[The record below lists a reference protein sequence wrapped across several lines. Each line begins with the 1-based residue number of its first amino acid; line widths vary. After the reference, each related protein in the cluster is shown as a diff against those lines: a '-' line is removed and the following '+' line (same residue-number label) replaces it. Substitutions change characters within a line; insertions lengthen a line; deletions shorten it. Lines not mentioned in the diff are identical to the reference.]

1 VREFPGVKV
10 KNHKHQY
17 IYRVF
22 GLTIG
27 SSMEIPELLPAE
39 GEPDVLIREGSVP
52 EALENP
58 KTVGVRFQVKP
69 GHFLLKV
76 DNIAKYLVSE
86 GRRIT
91 IETFP
96 GVEEEDIRLFLL
108 GSAFG
113 ALIHQQGLLPLH
125 ASAIEVQG
133 RCVVFCG
140 VSGSGKSTLAKTFF
154 SRGYHL
160 HTDDVCVVS
169 TGENETPMAYPGYPQ
184 LKLWEDALEKI
195 GVDAASYTRVR
206 QVVDKFAIP
215 VTERFNH
222 KPLPIKRIYILSPWN
237 KGEIEVTEITGMKKF
252 NLLKNQTYRF
262 RFVAGLEREV
272 SHFKSA
278 GVLGNQVPIYGVR
291 RPQSLFL
298 LDELADIL
306 ENDFKK

>member
-1 VREFPGVKV
+1 
-10 KNHKHQY
+10 
-17 IYRVF
+17 
-22 GLTIG
+22 
-27 SSMEIPELLPAE
+27 MEIPELVPAE

-58 KTVGVRFQVKP
+58 KTVGVRFQAKP

-76 DNIAKYLVSE
+76 DNTAKYLVSE
-86 GRRIT
+86 GRRVT

-96 GVEEEDIRLFLL
+96 GVEEKDIRLFLL

-125 ASAIEVQG
+125 ASAIDVNGQ
-133 RCVVFCG
+133 CVMFCG
-140 VSGSGKSTLAKTFF
+140 TSGSGKSTLAKAFIR
-154 SRGYHL
+154 RGYHL

-169 TGENETPMAYPGYPQ
+169 TGKNGTPITFPGYPQ

-195 GVDAASYTRVR
+195 GIEAASYTRVR
-206 QVVDKFAIP
+206 QVVDKFAVP
-215 VTERFNH
+215 VNDRFNH
-222 KPLPIKRIYILSPWN
+222 NPLPIKRIYILSPWN
-237 KGEIEVTEITGMKKF
+237 KGGIEVSEIIGMKKF

-278 GVLGNQVPIYGVR
+278 GVLGNQVPLLSVR
-291 RPQSLFL
+291 RPHSLFL
-298 LDELADIL
+298 LDELANIL
-306 ENDFKK
+306 ETDFKK

>member
-1 VREFPGVKV
+1 
-10 KNHKHQY
+10 
-17 IYRVF
+17 
-22 GLTIG
+22 
-27 SSMEIPELLPAE
+27 MEIPELLPAE

-52 EALENP
+52 ETLENP
-58 KTVGVRFQVKP
+58 KTVGVRFQARP

-86 GRRIT
+86 GRQVA
-91 IETFP
+91 IEICP
-96 GVEEEDIRLFLL
+96 GAEERDIRLFLL
-108 GSAFG
+108 SSVFG
-113 ALIHQQGLLPLH
+113 ALVHQRGLLPLH
-125 ASAIEVQG
+125 ASAIEVCGQ
-133 RCVVFCG
+133 CVMFCG
-140 VSGSGKSTLAKTFF
+140 ASGSGKSTLAKTFIR
-154 SRGYHL
+154 RGYHL

-169 TGENETPMAYPGYPQ
+169 TGENATPVAYPGYPQ

-206 QVVDKFAIP
+206 QVVDKFAVP
-215 VTERFNH
+215 VTGCFNH

-252 NLLKNQTYRF
+252 NALKSQTYRF
-262 RFVAGLEREV
+262 RFLEGLEREV

-278 GVLGNQVPIYGVR
+278 GNLGNRVSIRGVR

>member
-1 VREFPGVKV
+1 VREFSGVKV
-10 KNHKHQY
+10 KNHQHQY
-17 IYRVF
+17 IYQGF

-27 SSMEIPELLPAE
+27 SSIEIPELLPAE

-58 KTVGVRFQVKP
+58 KSFGVRFQAKP
-69 GHFLLKV
+69 GLFLLKV

-86 GRRIT
+86 GRQVT

-96 GVEEEDIRLFLL
+96 GAEKRDIRLFLL
-108 GSAFG
+108 SSVFG
-113 ALIHQQGLLPLH
+113 ALVHQRGLLPLH
-125 ASAIEVQG
+125 ASAIEVRGQ
-133 RCVVFCG
+133 CVMFCG
-140 VSGSGKSTLAKTFF
+140 ASGSGKSTLANVFIK
-154 SRGYHL
+154 RGYHL

-169 TGENETPMAYPGYPQ
+169 SGEDGKPMAYPGCPQ

-195 GVDAASYTRVR
+195 GGDAASYTRVR
-206 QVVDKFAIP
+206 RVVDKFAVP
-215 VTERFNH
+215 VTGRFNH

-237 KGEIEVTEITGMKKF
+237 KGEIEVSEITGMKKF
-252 NLLKNQTYRF
+252 SVLKNQTYRF
-262 RFVAGLEREV
+262 RFLEGLEREV

-278 GVLGNQVPIYGVR
+278 GVLGSQVPICGVR

-306 ENDFKK
+306 ENDFIK

>member
-1 VREFPGVKV
+1 VREFSGVKV
-10 KNHKHQY
+10 KNHKNQY
-17 IYRVF
+17 IYRAF

-27 SSMEIPELLPAE
+27 SSIALPELLPAE
-39 GEPDVLIREGSVP
+39 GEPEVLIREGSVP

-58 KTVGVRFQVKP
+58 KTVGVRFQARP

-86 GRRIT
+86 GRWIT
-91 IETFP
+91 IEAFP
-96 GVEEEDIRLFLL
+96 GVEEGDIRLFLL

-125 ASAIEVQG
+125 ASAIEVNG

-140 VSGSGKSTLAKTFF
+140 ASGSGKSTLAKAFI
-154 SRGYHL
+154 SRGYPL

-169 TGENETPMAYPGYPQ
+169 TGEDETPMAYPGYPQ

-206 QVVDKFAIP
+206 RVLDKFAVP

-222 KPLPIKRIYILSPWN
+222 KPLPIKKIYILSPWN
-237 KGEIEVTEITGMKKF
+237 KGEIEVTEIAGMRKF

-262 RFVAGLEREV
+262 RFVAGLERKE

-278 GVLGNQVPIYGVR
+278 GILGNQVPICGIR

-298 LDELADIL
+298 LDQLADIL
-306 ENDFKK
+306 ETDFKK

>member
-1 VREFPGVKV
+1 MANNTNQG
-10 KNHKHQY
+10 Y
-17 IYRVF
+17 CYRAF
-22 GLTIG
+22 GLTIS
-27 SSMEIPELLPAE
+27 SSMEIPELVPAE
-39 GEPDVLIREGSVP
+39 GEPDVLIREGNVP

-58 KTVGVRFQVKP
+58 KTVGVRFQAKP

-86 GRRIT
+86 GRRVT
-91 IETFP
+91 IESFP
-96 GVEEEDIRLFLL
+96 RVEEEDIRLFLL
-108 GSAFG
+108 SSAFG

-125 ASAIEVQG
+125 ASAIEVNGQ
-133 RCVVFCG
+133 CVMFCG
-140 VSGSGKSTLAKTFF
+140 ASGSGKSTLAKAFIR
-154 SRGYHL
+154 RGYHL
-160 HTDDVCVVS
+160 HTDDICVVS

-195 GVDAASYTRVR
+195 GIDAASYTRVR

-215 VTERFNH
+215 VMEHFNQN
-222 KPLPIKRIYILSPWN
+222 PLPIKRIYILSPWN
-237 KGEIEVTEITGMKKF
+237 KGEIEVSEIIGMRKF

-278 GVLGNQVPIYGVR
+278 GVLGNQVPICGVH
-291 RPQSLFL
+291 RPHSLFL

-306 ENDFKK
+306 ETDFKK